1 MQVRDGL
8 TDVNS
13 DITEKLAVQANKSK
27 KKTFNYSAIIIIQNQ
42 CSHGS
47 DAVKRSV
54 LKAAMDV

>member
-27 KKTFNYSAIIIIQNQ
+27 KKTHSIIQQ
-42 CSHGS
+42 
-47 DAVKRSV
+47 
-54 LKAAMDV
+54 